1 MITPATEM
9 LPVARADVVLRRVG
23 NEWVLFDA
31 ARDRAHVLNLTAAL
45 VWTYCDGM
53 HVPGAI
59 AEAISHE
66 VVGSAKERIRDDIEG
81 VLRRFASEG
90 LLQ

>member
-1 MITPATEM
+1 MITPATQL
-9 LPVARADVVLRRVG
+9 LPTARADVVLRRVG

-53 HVPGAI
+53 HAPVAI
-59 AEAISHE
+59 AEAISHK
-66 VVGSAKERIRDDIEG
+66 VAGPATERVRDDIEG